1 MVQVDVFWTYALGAS
16 FAVAASRQIKAEPA
30 EEKKPWYISGYFTA
44 ALLYLAVLFAP
55 SGVCLLWAFPS
66 WETMHVGDR
75 NLPAWLVTLF
85 AATNITQGV
94 LGYWVAYTFI
104 KQGKRYAAFLQVV
117 VGYFFLFFIL
127 IHGWDGTGYQRFFS
141 ATKADFLAWN
151 WTNVFAWLISDVAI
165 TLYIFGV
172 FLLPTIFYA
181 MSSWIINGRANDK
194 NDAVI
199 ETTKM
204 QVTLPIVKV
213 IFVACLGVAIAASLL
228 IHLAGWIGGGLI
240 FIAAAYILAFRKGG
254 LVYNMAR
261 KMLLVDGEL

>member
-16 FAVAASRQIKAEPA
+16 FAVAASRQIKQQPVEN
-30 EEKKPWYISGYFTA
+30 KTPWYTSGFFTA
-44 ALLYLAVLFAP
+44 AVLYLAVLFAP

-94 LGYWVAYTFI
+94 LGYWVAHTFI
-104 KQGKRYAAFLQVV
+104 KQGKRYAAFLQIIA
-117 VGYFFLFFIL
+117 GYFLLFFIL
-127 IHGWDGTGYQRFFS
+127 VHGWDGTGYQRFFS

-172 FLLPTIFYA
+172 LLLPILFYA
-181 MSSWIINGRANDK
+181 MGTWIINGKRNQENAPTVT
-194 NDAVI
+194 A
-199 ETTKM
+199 TTA
-204 QVTLPIVKV
+204 QVTITIVKV
-213 IFVACLGVAIAASLL
+213 IFGACLATAIVASLL
-228 IHLAGWIGGGLI
+228 IHLAGWIIGGLI
-240 FIAAAYILAFRKGG
+240 FIVAAYALAFRKGG
-254 LVYNMAR
+254 IVYKMA
-261 KMLLVDGEL
+261 KQMLLVDGDL